1 MDAFTGRADAALNQ
15 KCRNSANTPQTLTG
29 GAIVPEMEVKLRTPM
44 RRTNVPKRLAELLV
58 SPKAYA
64 RRTALTS
71 GFKWLRANAPVAI
84 VEVEGFDRF
93 WAVTRYSDISY
104 VSSNS
109 QLFRNGDRSTTLVPR
124 LSDKRVRM
132 IRDGA
137 PHMLRTLIQMDDP
150 DHRSYRA
157 IMQGWFSH
165 DRIKRL
171 EPLIRDAAREILQE
185 FERAG
190 SLCDL
195 VQMARLYTVTVL
207 LRILGAPNIDHAKL
221 LRLARLLFDSGEKRG
236 TAPYRSAED
245 PARHAETLRAVYCEF
260 DEYFSELIGS
270 EGKSLEQG
278 FLATL
283 SGARIDGAPIG
294 RLEAVSYFALLSTAG
309 HDTAASAIAGGLC
322 ALCEN
327 RDELKKLKV
336 CPNLIP
342 QLVNEAVRWTTPV
355 QHFMRTAAEDVVID
369 GQDIA
374 AGDWLM
380 LCYLSANRDE
390 TMFLEPDRFHI
401 HEASRQS
408 LAFGYGPHMCLGK
421 LLAQVEMRIFFEE
434 FLDSVLDMKL
444 VSRPQRSS
452 SIFVGGP
459 QFVPV
464 QLTWAS
470 KGFPNCL
477 PIAGRL

>member
-1 MDAFTGRADAALNQ
+1 
-15 KCRNSANTPQTLTG
+15 
-29 GAIVPEMEVKLRTPM
+29 MEVKLLWTPM
-44 RRTNVPKRLAELLV
+44 RRTNVPKRLAQLLV

-84 VEVEGFDRF
+84 VEVEGFDPF

-109 QLFRNGDRSTTLVPR
+109 QLFRNGDRSTTLVPT
-124 LSDKRVRM
+124 LSDKRVRI

-157 IMQGWFSH
+157 IMQGWFSP
-165 DRIKRL
+165 DRIKRS
-171 EPLIRDAAREILQE
+171 EPLIRDAAREILQK

-190 SLCDL
+190 SFCDL

-207 LRILGAPNIDHAKL
+207 LRILGVPNIDHAKL

-236 TAPYRSAED
+236 TAPYRFAED
-245 PARHAETLRAVYCEF
+245 PARHAETLRAIYGEF

-270 EGKSLEQG
+270 EGKSLEKG

-294 RLEAVSYFALLSTAG
+294 HFEAVSYFALLSTAG

-327 RDELKKLKV
+327 RDELRKLKAS
-336 CPNLIP
+336 PSLIP

-355 QHFMRTAAEDVVID
+355 QHFMRTAAEDVSID

-374 AGDWLM
+374 QGDWLM
-380 LCYLSANRDE
+380 LCYISANRDE
-390 TMFLEPDRFHI
+390 TVFLEPDRFHV
-401 HEASRQS
+401 HESSRQS

-421 LLAQVEMRIFFEE
+421 HLAQVEMRIFFEE
-434 FLDSVLDMKL
+434 FLDSVLDMRL
-444 VSRPQRSS
+444 VSRPRRSS

-459 QFVPV
+459 QYVPV
-464 QLTWAS
+464 QLTRAKSAS
-470 KGFPNCL
+470 KGFPNSL
-477 PIAGRL
+477 PIGGRL